1 MKPWMNVAE
10 AAEYAG
16 VSRDTV
22 YTAVERKQ
30 IKHIR
35 IGGRRTIRLKAEW
48 MDDWFTRH
56 TQDVEQ
62 DACAGGRS
70 TYVGLS

>member
-48 MDDWFTRH
+48 MDEWFTRH

-62 DACAGGRS
+62 DHVAGGRS

>member
-48 MDDWFTRH
+48 MDEWFTRH
-56 TQDVEQ
+56 TQEVERGS
-62 DACAGGRS
+62 AAGGRS

>member
-30 IKHIR
+30 IRHIR

-48 MDDWFTRH
+48 MDEWFTRH
-56 TQDVEQ
+56 TQEVEQ
-62 DACAGGRS
+62 DYAAASRS

>member
-1 MKPWMNVAE
+1 MNVAE

-48 MDDWFTRH
+48 MDEWFTRH
-56 TQDVEQ
+56 TQEVEH
-62 DACAGGRS
+62 DHAAGGRS

>member
-35 IGGRRTIRLKAEW
+35 VGGRRTIRLKAEW
-48 MDDWFTRH
+48 MDEWFTRH
-56 TQDVEQ
+56 TQEVEHEVG
-62 DACAGGRS
+62 AGGRS
-70 TYVGLS
+70 TYAGLS